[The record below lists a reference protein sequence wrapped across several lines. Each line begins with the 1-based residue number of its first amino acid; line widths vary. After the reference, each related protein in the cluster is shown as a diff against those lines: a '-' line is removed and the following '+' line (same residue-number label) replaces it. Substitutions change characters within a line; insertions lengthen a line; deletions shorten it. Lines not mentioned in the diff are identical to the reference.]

1 MSRAR
6 SVLVTGV
13 SGNVGRRLL
22 EKLDADPAVETVVG
36 LDVTEFSHPSKKFR
50 YHRKDMRDPGVAGIF
65 KEHRIDALVHL
76 AFVLIPLHD
85 RQRQWDIN
93 VNGSKNVLRAA
104 VESGVRKI
112 AYASSGHVYGA
123 WPDNPVPLTEEHVPR
138 PNPKV
143 QYQVEKRELEKELA
157 ALQQK
162 YPDLVW
168 TALRPATI
176 VGPDVRNPLVN
187 NFRKM
192 VRKKRFF
199 GLRGGAPM
207 QFVHQ
212 EDVAEAFYRAVV
224 EDHPGVFNLAPDG
237 LVSTESLRQRGY
249 RVFLFHAKAAR
260 FFAALAWHLRLL
272 ASEPSTVDLVYHPW
286 VISNEKIK
294 KEWGFSFKRTSMEVL
309 ESLAVPRE
317 P

>member
-1 MSRAR
+1 MR
-6 SVLVTGV
+6 VLVTGV

-22 EKLDADPAVETVVG
+22 ERLDADPAVGTVVG

-50 YHRKDMRDPGVAGIF
+50 YHRMDMRDPGVAGIF
-65 KEHRIDALVHL
+65 KQHRIDALVHL
-76 AFVLIPLHD
+76 AFVLIPMHD
-85 RQRQWDIN
+85 RRKQWDIN
-93 VNGSKNVLRAA
+93 VHGSKNVLRAA

-123 WPDNPVPLTEEHVPR
+123 WPDNPVPLTEERVPR

-143 QYQVEKRELEKELA
+143 QYQVEKLELEKELA
-157 ALQQK
+157 ALQRSH
-162 YPDLVW
+162 PDLVW

-212 EDVAEAFYRAVV
+212 DDVAEAFYQAVIG
-224 EDHPGVFNLAPDG
+224 DHPGVFNLAPDG
-237 LVSTESLRQRGY
+237 LVDTAFLRQRGY
-249 RVFLFHAKAAR
+249 RVFLFLPGAAR
-260 FFAALAWHLRLL
+260 LFAALAWHLRLL
-272 ASEPSTVDLVYHPW
+272 ASEPATVDLIHHPW
-286 VISNEKIK
+286 VVSNEKIK
-294 KEWGFSFKRTSMEVL
+294 REWGFRFKFSSIEAL
-309 ESLAVPRE
+309 ESTAELKKP
-317 P
+317 